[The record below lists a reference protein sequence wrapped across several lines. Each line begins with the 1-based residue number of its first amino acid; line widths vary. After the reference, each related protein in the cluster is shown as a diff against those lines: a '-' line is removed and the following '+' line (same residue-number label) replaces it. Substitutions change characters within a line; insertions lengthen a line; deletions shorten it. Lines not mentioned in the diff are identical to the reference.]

1 MPEQKPPPVSR
12 RELFLRASGVSFLT
26 GVFSFFSVPVL
37 VNYSYCLIGIDIDIG
52 IEMAMMEVDIG
63 IGMENDDDDDAV
75 DDDAD
80 DDADDADADADADAA
95 ADDDDGEDS
104 HVRPHAALLV
114 FTNAWSPSL
123 HGDFLEWGYP
133 KMDDLLWKF
142 LLKFLGNLHV
152 LISFRGAHYQN

>member
-12 RELFLRASGVSFLT
+12 WELFLRASGVSFLT
-26 GVFSFFSVPVL
+26 GVFSFFSVPIL
-37 VNYSYCLIGIDIDIG
+37 VNYSYCLIGIDIDTG

-80 DDADDADADADADAA
+80 AA

-114 FTNAWSPSL
+114 FTNA
-123 HGDFLEWGYP
+123 
-133 KMDDLLWKF
+133 
-142 LLKFLGNLHV
+142 
-152 LISFRGAHYQN
+152 